1 MSEVWRC
8 AGCKTFLKAAQKGQI
23 GQLFSGLL
31 CYLPAIGEGGVVSY
45 LQVGER
51 VSERS
56 PLITDRREKMKDL
69 DIYEVEYSC
78 SPGGV
83 DKWEIQE
90 RDGEFFKG
98 DFDTPERAISY
109 ALREFEGKEINLNV
123 KSLITLQSSEKREVK
138 QEILEKT
145 NAILTEYKSLV
156 LRFWDL
162 YEEMEQEDAEL
173 VTQAGEN
180 KWFKHAFAMSLDE
193 LWHETVSWELT
204 MEDLQME
211 EE

>member
-1 MSEVWRC
+1 M
-8 AGCKTFLKAAQKGQI
+8 
-23 GQLFSGLL
+23 
-31 CYLPAIGEGGVVSY
+31 VSY

-56 PLITDRREKMKDL
+56 PLITDRRENMKDL

-83 DKWEIQE
+83 DKWEISE
-90 RDGEFFKG
+90 RDGEFLKG
-98 DFDTPERAISY
+98 DFDTPEKAISY
-109 ALREFEGKEINLNV
+109 ALQEFEGKEVNLNV

-173 VTQAGEN
+173 VNQAGEN

>member
-1 MSEVWRC
+1 
-8 AGCKTFLKAAQKGQI
+8 
-23 GQLFSGLL
+23 
-31 CYLPAIGEGGVVSY
+31 
-45 LQVGER
+45 
-51 VSERS
+51 
-56 PLITDRREKMKDL
+56 MKDL

-90 RDGEFFKG
+90 REGDFFQG
-98 DFDTPERAISY
+98 DFDTAGNAISY
-109 ALREFEGKEINLNV
+109 ALLKFDGEELNFNI
-123 KSLITLQSSEKREVK
+123 KSLKTLQSNEKKQVK

-162 YEEMEQEDAEL
+162 YEEMEEEDAEL

>member
-1 MSEVWRC
+1 M
-8 AGCKTFLKAAQKGQI
+8 
-23 GQLFSGLL
+23 
-31 CYLPAIGEGGVVSY
+31 VSY
-45 LQVGER
+45 LQVGEGE
-51 VSERS
+51 SERS
-56 PLITDRREKMKDL
+56 LLITDRREKMKDL

-90 RDGEFFKG
+90 RDGEFIKG

-109 ALREFEGKEINLNV
+109 ALQEFEGKEINLNV

-138 QEILEKT
+138 EEILEKT

-173 VTQAGEN
+173 VNEAGAD
-180 KWFKHAFAMSLDE
+180 KWFKLAFTMSLDE
-193 LWHETVSWELT
+193 LWHEAVSWELT
-204 MEDLQME
+204 KEDLQME